1 MVANGCFA
9 YTVPPCCVELQ
20 PLHAILHLLLQRILN
35 VEYGFPAQVEISDN
49 CKDLLTRILV
59 ADPAERMSI
68 PQIMQH
74 PWYGPAVTT
83 VLRLTVM

>member
-1 MVANGCFA
+1 M
-9 YTVPPCCVELQ
+9 TVRNSQ
-20 PLHAILHLLLQRILN
+20 NASALLLQRILN
-35 VEYGFPAQVEISDN
+35 VEYGFPAQVEISDS

-74 PWYGPAVTT
+74 PWCVAQ
-83 VLRLTVM
+83 